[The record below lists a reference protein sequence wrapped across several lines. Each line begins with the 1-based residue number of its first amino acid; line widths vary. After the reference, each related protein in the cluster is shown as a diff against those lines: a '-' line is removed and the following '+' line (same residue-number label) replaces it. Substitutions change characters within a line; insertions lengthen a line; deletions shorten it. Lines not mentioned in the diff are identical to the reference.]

1 LETEAFDN
9 NGKKRVDDVELE
21 EVIVFEDNLKSNRN
35 SFP

>member
-9 NGKKRVDDVELE
+9 HGKKRIDDVELE
-21 EVIVFEDNLKSNRN
+21 EVIVFEDNQKSSRN

>member
-21 EVIVFEDNLKSNRN
+21 EVIVFEDN
-35 SFP
+35 